1 MKQVSRIISLAAGIV
16 MVASLSA
23 SAQEKVVKI
32 LGPFGKQEEARFNE
46 CIAAFEKETGIDVQ
60 YESASNFDTL
70 INVRV
75 ESGDTPDVTAVP
87 QPGLMKRFASTN
99 KLVPLWPEIIAKI
112 DQNYAP
118 IWKELG
124 SHDGKVY
131 GVFHRVN
138 LKSLVWYSKQAF
150 DEAGYQIPKTWD
162 ELLALSQ
169 QMVDDG
175 ATPWCIGI
183 ESGSGTGWPATDWME
198 DIMLR
203 TAGPKVYDQ
212 WVNHD
217 IPFND
222 PAVKKA
228 AEIMMNIWGNPDFVF
243 GGTTG
248 IVTTNFGDSPKAMFE
263 DVPSC
268 MMHRQGNFITGFFP
282 EDVQAD
288 LENRVGVFGLPSI
301 DTQWGTPVLGG
312 GDQFVM
318 FNDRPEVRQFMEY
331 LTTWKAGE
339 SWAKAGGALFPY
351 KDQDVSV
358 YPDSLTRIQAE
369 LLLNA
374 EVFRFD
380 ASDMMPASVGNGSFW
395 KGMVDLVNGSGLDE
409 VLKAI
414 DDSWP
419 KN

>member
-1 MKQVSRIISLAAGIV
+1 MKQIRRISII
-16 MVASLSA
+16 VASLMVIIAVYA
-23 SAQEKVVKI
+23 SAEQKVVNI
-32 LGPFGKQEEARFNE
+32 LGPFGKQEEASFNE
-46 CIAAFEKETGIDVQ
+46 CIAEFEKETGIDVV

-75 ESGDTPDVTAVP
+75 ESGDPPDVTAVP
-87 QPGLMKRFASTN
+87 QPGVMQRFARTG
-99 KLVPLWPEIIAKI
+99 KLVPLWPEILEKI
-112 DQNYAP
+112 DGNFAP

-124 SHDGKVY
+124 SYDGKVY

-138 LKSLVWYSKQAF
+138 VKSLVWYPKPAF
-150 DEAGYQIPKTWD
+150 EDAGYAIPTTWD
-162 ELLALSQ
+162 DLLALSQ

-175 ATPWCIGI
+175 LNPWCVGI

-212 WVNHD
+212 WVNHE

-222 PAVKKA
+222 PAVKHA
-228 AEIMMNIWGNPDFVF
+228 AEVMMNIWGNPDFVL

-248 IVTTNFGDSPKAMFE
+248 ILTTNFGDSPKPMF
-263 DVPSC
+263 DDLPPC
-268 MMHRQGNFITGFFP
+268 IMHRQGNFITGFFP

-288 LENRVGVFGLPSI
+288 IENRVGVFGLPSI
-301 DTQWGTPVLGG
+301 YPQWGTPILGG

-318 FNDRPEVRQFMEY
+318 FHDRPEVRQFMEF

-339 SWAKAGGALFPY
+339 AWAKAGGALFAY
-351 KDQDVSV
+351 KDQDLSA

-380 ASDMMPASVGNGSFW
+380 ASDLMPASVGNGSFW
-395 KGMVDLVNGSGLDE
+395 TGMVDLVNGKDLDT
-409 VLKAI
+409 VLKVI
-414 DDSWP
+414 DESWP
-419 KN
+419 TE